1 MIVYLTVT
9 LSLFNIDTISKSQVY
24 GHDFVPNESASFLS
38 FANQLQAESE
48 LVKNNLAN
56 GNSTLAREHA
66 TRAIELLN
74 SKDPV
79 NNVAWRDEI
88 AERNQRVADELV
100 TTVSNLE
107 NMTES
112 PSSSLP
118 EQQQSIN
125 QSIGEIDAI
134 IEEAVTTRIDR
145 DQRTNATIQA
155 TALGDIINTLL
166 RYYGNAYEVGF
177 DMGNMSEMA
186 SIMGNSSSNTNYTLA
201 NVAEYQSAQ
210 ALAAIAQEIF
220 NNELRPLA
228 NRNATNSIANL
239 ENGLIQLRNIIENK
253 SSPMELVMVGHSQV
267 HPSLQSAFNLRL
279 QMQM

>member
-1 MIVYLTVT
+1 MIAYLTFT
-9 LSLFNIDTISKSQVY
+9 LFLFNIDTFSKLQVY

-38 FANQLQAESE
+38 FTNQLQAESE
-48 LVKNNLAN
+48 LVQNNLAN
-56 GNSTLAREHA
+56 DSFTLAKEHA

-79 NNVAWRDEI
+79 NNVSWIDEI
-88 AERNQRVADELV
+88 AERNQRVANELIAA
-100 TTVSNLE
+100 VSNLV

-112 PSSSLP
+112 QSSSFP

-134 IEEAVTTRIDR
+134 IDEAITTRIDR
-145 DQRTNATIQA
+145 DQRVNATIQA

-186 SIMGNSSSNTNYTLA
+186 SMMDGSNTNYTLV
-201 NVAEYQSAQ
+201 NIVDYQSAQ
-210 ALAAIAQEIF
+210 ALAAKAQEIF
-220 NNELRPLA
+220 NNELGPLA
-228 NRNATNSIANL
+228 NRNATDNIAKL
-239 ENGLIQLRNIIENK
+239 EGGLRELSSLIENK

-267 HPSLQSAFNLRL
+267 HPSLQSAFNLQL
-279 QMQM
+279 QMNM

>member
-1 MIVYLTVT
+1 MIVYLTIT
-9 LSLFNIDTISKSQVY
+9 LFLFNIDSFSKSQVY

-38 FANQLQAESE
+38 FTNQLQAESE
-48 LVKNNLAN
+48 LVQNNLAN
-56 GNSTLAREHA
+56 GNSTLAKEHA

-100 TTVSNLE
+100 IAVSNLE
-107 NMTES
+107 NMTEL

-134 IEEAVTTRIDR
+134 IDEAVTTRIDR

-186 SIMGNSSSNTNYTLA
+186 SMMGNSSSNTNYTLA

-210 ALAAIAQEIF
+210 ALTAIAQEIF

-239 ENGLIQLRNIIENK
+239 EDGLIQLRKLIENK
-253 SSPMELVMVGHSQV
+253 SSPTELVMVGHSQV